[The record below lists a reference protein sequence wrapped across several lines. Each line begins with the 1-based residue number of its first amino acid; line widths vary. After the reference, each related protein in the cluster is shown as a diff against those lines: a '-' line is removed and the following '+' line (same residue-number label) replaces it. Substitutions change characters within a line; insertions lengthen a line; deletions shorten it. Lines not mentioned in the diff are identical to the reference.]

1 MKTLMLCISIHHE
14 NTRKIAN
21 AIAEVL
27 KAEVMNPAEV
37 VKDIDKIKSYDLIG
51 FGSGIYGFKHHK
63 NLIGFVEKL
72 PQQNGT
78 KAFIFSTSG
87 KGGTDQHKELRKKME
102 EKGFAIVGEF
112 GCKGWDSFGPLALVG
127 GVNKGKPDEND
138 LEDARNFAK
147 SMMKK
152 KRK

>member
-21 AIAEVL
+21 AISEVL
-27 KAEVMNPAEV
+27 KAKVMNPAEV
-37 VKDIDKIKSYDLIG
+37 IKDINGIKNYDLIG

-72 PQQNGT
+72 PQQNGR

-87 KGGTDQHKELRKKME
+87 KGGTEQHKELRKKLE

-112 GCKGWDSFGPLALVG
+112 GCKGWDTFGPLVLFG
-127 GVNKGKPDEND
+127 GVNKGKPDE
-138 LEDARNFAK
+138 EDVADAKKFAK
-147 SMMKK
+147 EMMKK
-152 KRK
+152 